1 MKKFCIKFLILVL
14 LVMVVISS
22 NTIDAST
29 RNPYIER
36 FFELY
41 DIIHNYK
48 VSQMMPYEET
58 KTLGYF
64 SPEGV
69 PYHAFETFLCEA
81 PDYGHETTSETYS
94 YYLWLEAMY
103 FKLTHDYTPFRTALQ
118 SMENY
123 IIPGAQDQPVRAAND
138 AVSTITSGRYAK
150 QSTTVTEYPV
160 LMYTKAGAENKIPRL
175 DDPSKQI
182 AVPVYFG
189 NDLLAQELTAKY
201 NNKYVYGMHWLLD
214 TDNFFGFSYKGDF
227 GSPRK
232 ATYLATC
239 ERGGAESSWST
250 IPHPNWKDHTYG
262 NNTAGDKG
270 FSDIFLNS
278 SYGWKPEYSYSVA
291 TDADA
296 RAIQA
301 AYMAAKI
308 LEKTRPSNKMAL
320 RDLSAKMGKMGN
332 SLRYGLRTKY
342 FLPLGM
348 KFTETIEPIYKPTP
362 SQSTYTHRI
371 TVHNPDVA
379 KNPEKNVH
387 YLLGWNYAWG
397 AAIDD
402 PSSPGNYPWRIGDDN
417 VHAGYQNP
425 MAAYALSKYDW
436 FKNELTNKIDV
447 QKNVLGLN
455 KTMPTSEGGAKEWST
470 SLNRQL
476 ELIRWLQSAEG
487 AIGGGVTNCWNGNYS
502 DPNKVWD
509 PSPPIPTPTAD
520 DLHNLANYR
529 TLASSDPNYRRSFY
543 GMYYTDSPVY
553 FGQDPTKLPS
563 DPNFR
568 NPDGDSNAWIG
579 WQVWLMQRLAELYLE
594 VDTADPLKTKLETI
608 LDKWITWAS
617 SVTKLD
623 PADPAGS
630 IKTPGALVWS
640 GQPDRDWAPT
650 SGDALPPANTGYHVS
665 VKKDGGG
672 NDVYYVDTSVAGNL
686 ARTYIYY
693 AAGKR
698 KHTGN
703 SSNPTVVA
711 TRNLAQQIL
720 DLLYANYKDERGY
733 ANEYRS
739 AAFVNNFFN
748 AKVYVPGTRLKDG
761 SPEMVKRTGFLPTGM
776 GMHKAGSRYGDVF
789 SRLESSNDPR
799 NVHNY
804 MTYDQIRARFEINPG
819 PQGAKDISYTKLL
832 NARNGVNNDDPN
844 GNGVVD
850 PDEDPNGVTIR
861 WHRFF
866 SQVEIALAFAE
877 FGIYFGDEAK
887 PRNDITWGPIT
898 IDTNA
903 AAKYG
908 VYGSEHTDFHDRA
921 KLYITKSTNNEPST
935 FGQIGVGK
943 DSSSNPQMILGY
955 ASYVGNVIC
964 GQPKLWLRGPIRLG
978 DVLAAYDVDW
988 SQGSLVNDEGPRI
1001 VLENL
1006 CKNNPNRDLGFLNYS
1021 FDASKCYA
1029 SNNDSDNVTVNSGQN
1044 VEKWNGV
1051 YKNISVG
1058 SNGARLTFKGGGVF
1072 YCNNFTTEPDA
1083 ILDFDTSTHPVII
1096 IAKGNVEIKSR
1107 TKMNVTNDDAS
1118 KVLII
1123 SASQNQVYLAPDSK
1137 WRGTIFAP
1145 NTNYLN
1151 VDLGFK
1157 ADVKG
1162 AFIGKSVV
1170 IHQSTDIFQVPFNY
1184 TLLTT
1189 SLPGYRSTPPS
1200 SASTPSSGSGSG
1212 SSWSWWNWSW

>member
-1 MKKFCIKFLILVL
+1 
-14 LVMVVISS
+14 
-22 NTIDAST
+22 
-29 RNPYIER
+29 
-36 FFELY
+36 
-41 DIIHNYK
+41 
-48 VSQMMPYEET
+48 
-58 KTLGYF
+58 
-64 SPEGV
+64 
-69 PYHAFETFLCEA
+69 
-81 PDYGHETTSETYS
+81 
-94 YYLWLEAMY
+94 
-103 FKLTHDYTPFRTALQ
+103 
-118 SMENY
+118 
-123 IIPGAQDQPVRAAND
+123 
-138 AVSTITSGRYAK
+138 
-150 QSTTVTEYPV
+150 
-160 LMYTKAGAENKIPRL
+160 
-175 DDPSKQI
+175 
-182 AVPVYFG
+182 
-189 NDLLAQELTAKY
+189 
-201 NNKYVYGMHWLLD
+201 
-214 TDNFFGFSYKGDF
+214 
-227 GSPRK
+227 
-232 ATYLATC
+232 
-239 ERGGAESSWST
+239 
-250 IPHPNWKDHTYG
+250 
-262 NNTAGDKG
+262 
-270 FSDIFLNS
+270 
-278 SYGWKPEYSYSVA
+278 
-291 TDADA
+291 
-296 RAIQA
+296 
-301 AYMAAKI
+301 
-308 LEKTRPSNKMAL
+308 MAL
-320 RDLSAKMGKMGN
+320 EDLSAKMGKMGN
-332 SLRYGLRTKY
+332 FLRYGMRTKY

-362 SQSTYTHRI
+362 SQSTYKHRI

-402 PSSPGNYPWRIGDDN
+402 PSSLGNYPWRIGDDN

-436 FKNELTNKIDV
+436 FKKGLTNKIDV

-529 TLASSDPNYRRSFY
+529 TLPSSDPNYRRSFY

-563 DPNFR
+563 DPNFK

-608 LDKWITWAS
+608 LDQWITWAS

-640 GQPDRDWAPT
+640 GQPDSVWAPT

-698 KHTGN
+698 KHTN
-703 SSNPTVVA
+703 NPSNPTVVA

-720 DLLYANYKDERGY
+720 DLLYANFKDERGY

-748 AKVYVPGTRLKDG
+748 AKVYVPGTRLDDG
-761 SPEMVKRTGFLPTGM
+761 SPEMVKRTGLLPTGM
-776 GMHKAGSRYGDVF
+776 GMHKAGSRYGNVF
-789 SRLESSNDPR
+789 SKLESSNDPR

-804 MTYDQIRARFEINPG
+804 MTYDQIRARFEENPG

-832 NARNGVNNDDPN
+832 NAKNGVNNDDPD
-844 GNGVVD
+844 GDGDIYPTD

-887 PRNDITWGPIT
+887 PRDDITWGPIT

-903 AAKYG
+903 AANYG

-921 KLYITKSTNNEPST
+921 KLYITKSKNNEPST
-935 FGQIGVGK
+935 YGQIGVGK
-943 DSSSNPQMILGY
+943 GSSSNPQMILGY
-955 ASYVGNVIC
+955 QSYVGNVIC
-964 GQPKLWLRGPIRLG
+964 GQ
-978 DVLAAYDVDW
+978 
-988 SQGSLVNDEGPRI
+988 S
-1001 VLENL
+1001 
-1006 CKNNPNRDLGFLNYS
+1006 
-1021 FDASKCYA
+1021 
-1029 SNNDSDNVTVNSGQN
+1029 

-1118 KVLII
+1118 RVLII
-1123 SASQNQVYLAPDSK
+1123 TASQNQVYLAPDSK

-1145 NTNYLN
+1145 NTGYLN

-1157 ADVKG
+1157 ADAKG

-1170 IHQSTDIFQVPFNY
+1170 IHQSTDIFQVPFDY

-1200 SASTPSSGSGSG
+1200 SASAPASGSGSG